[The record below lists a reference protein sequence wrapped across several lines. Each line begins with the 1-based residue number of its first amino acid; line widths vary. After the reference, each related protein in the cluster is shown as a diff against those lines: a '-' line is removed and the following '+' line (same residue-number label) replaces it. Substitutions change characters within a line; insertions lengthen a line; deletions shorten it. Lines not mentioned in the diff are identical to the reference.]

1 MTVQRVK
8 VVQSLFHAN
17 DQAAEAIRTRCDEA
31 GVVAVNLLAG
41 PGAGKTSLIT
51 RTIAALAGVARVGV
65 VEGDIAG
72 SVDTERVLAAGAVD
86 AVQVNTGGGCHLEA
100 GMLARALDDLDLG
113 AIDLLM
119 VENVGNL
126 ICPTHW
132 DLGEHARVC
141 LVSAAEGDDKPVK
154 YPDVFARSDAIV
166 LNKIDLID
174 WSTSTERASTRRSAR
189 STPMRR
195 SSRSRAAPVPG
206 SRLGSTG
213 SGRAWRR
220 GSRVERL
227 AEMCIPLVARVRS
240 VGDGVAEVELI
251 EGEVVQV
258 STALFPDVA
267 VDEHVLLDRG
277 LIIEVV
283 TPEEAERL
291 LSFFADLASLWEE
304 EDARA

>member
-8 VVQSLFHAN
+8 VVRSLFHAN
-17 DQAAEAIRTRCDEA
+17 DRAAEAIRARCDAA

-51 RTIAALAGVARVGV
+51 RTIAALAGTARVGV

-100 GMLARALDDLDLG
+100 GMLARALEELDLG
-113 AIDLLM
+113 AFDLLM

-174 WSTSTERASTRRSAR
+174 LVDFDRARFYEAV
-189 STPMRR
+189 
-195 SSRSRAAPVPG
+195 RALNPDAPVFEVSCRTSAG
-206 SRLGSTG
+206 LGDWGTWLRARL
-213 SGRAWRR
+213 A
-220 GSRVERL
+220 SRV
-227 AEMCIPLVARVRS
+227 A
-240 VGDGVAEVELI
+240 G
-251 EGEVVQV
+251 GEV
-258 STALFPDVA
+258 
-267 VDEHVLLDRG
+267 G
-277 LIIEVV
+277 
-283 TPEEAERL
+283 
-291 LSFFADLASLWEE
+291 
-304 EDARA
+304 

>member
-72 SVDTERVLAAGAVD
+72 SVDTKRVLAAGAVD

-174 WSTSTERASTRRSAR
+174 LVDFDRTRFYEAVRALN
-189 STPMRR
+189 PD
-195 SSRSRAAPVPG
+195 APVFEVSCRTG
-206 SRLGSTG
+206 AGLEAWVDWLRARL
-213 SGRAWRR
+213 A
-220 GSRVERL
+220 SRV
-227 AEMCIPLVARVRS
+227 A
-240 VGDGVAEVELI
+240 G
-251 EGEVVQV
+251 GEV
-258 STALFPDVA
+258 
-267 VDEHVLLDRG
+267 G
-277 LIIEVV
+277 
-283 TPEEAERL
+283 
-291 LSFFADLASLWEE
+291 
-304 EDARA
+304 